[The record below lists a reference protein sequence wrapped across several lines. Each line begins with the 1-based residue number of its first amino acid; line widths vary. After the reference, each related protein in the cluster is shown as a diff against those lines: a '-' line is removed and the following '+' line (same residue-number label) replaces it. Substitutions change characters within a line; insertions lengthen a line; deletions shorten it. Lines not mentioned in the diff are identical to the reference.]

1 MRLRSRYTCIRSPP
15 SLANTSVLQRNPTT
29 LLQSLRITRHQPPW
43 SPLPPLSSAALGVAM
58 VAAADPS
65 WQLSHRSAVSGL
77 ALFNLALVTFGS
89 LGLAFGAGTTPK
101 YQTVPGPDPL
111 AISGRLRQISGRY
124 YSPDTARNS
133 PPVVHATEAPSPSLE
148 QP

>member
-1 MRLRSRYTCIRSPP
+1 
-15 SLANTSVLQRNPTT
+15 
-29 LLQSLRITRHQPPW
+29 
-43 SPLPPLSSAALGVAM
+43 M

-77 ALFNLALVTFGS
+77 ELFNYALLVTFGS

-124 YSPDTARNS
+124 YSPDTARNYS
-133 PPVVHATEAPSPSLE
+133 SQPKRAVRFSVPEDGHLLIGLSRQITAYFSGCRRSL
-148 QP
+148 

>member
-1 MRLRSRYTCIRSPP
+1 
-15 SLANTSVLQRNPTT
+15 
-29 LLQSLRITRHQPPW
+29 
-43 SPLPPLSSAALGVAM
+43 M

-65 WQLSHRSAVSGL
+65 WQLSRRSAVSGL
-77 ALFNLALVTFGS
+77 ELFNLALVTFGS
-89 LGLAFGAGTTPK
+89 LGFAFGAGTTPK

-133 PPVVHATEAPSPSLE
+133 PPVVHATEAPSSSLE

>member
-1 MRLRSRYTCIRSPP
+1 
-15 SLANTSVLQRNPTT
+15 
-29 LLQSLRITRHQPPW
+29 
-43 SPLPPLSSAALGVAM
+43 M

-65 WQLSHRSAVSGL
+65 WQLSLRSAVSGL
-77 ALFNLALVTFGS
+77 ELFNLALVTFGS

-124 YSPDTARNS
+124 YSPGTARNS
-133 PPVVHATEAPSPSLE
+133 VKPVTSRD
-148 QP
+148 